1 VLGEMVVY
9 SDKEHKIMPFS
20 KIRKHVSRSGSFM
33 GVYQD
38 SPPHAWEHLMLVFF
52 DVLVLDDEAVLRHG
66 LQKRRSLLRRLIK
79 VSVGCSMRSE
89 WSLLEF
95 KTGDGIMDF
104 KQAFARSLANHQEG
118 LILKPLH
125 GPYFPLAIEP
135 GQRRR
140 CAQFFI
146 KVKQDYLADMG
157 GQRDLGDFA
166 VMGASFEAQVAPK
179 TDVRPLHWTHF
190 HLGCCSNLSAV
201 QLHAA
206 KPSFQIVAV
215 ICFDKCISK
224 SDLAYLNTQ
233 GFVRQTHSASTT
245 TTETQTETS
254 PFTITPFLTPSTRP
268 MTTAFTRPFVV
279 EVLGA
284 GYTHAPN
291 EAFAMLRHPRVTKIH
306 TDRTWADAVTLEQLD
321 GMARGLLDRGESGGG
336 GDGGEGEL
344 ADCHA
349 RDVLRLAARYRREMD
364 GKGHGE
370 GEEEPTQTQRET
382 DDNTASSLSL
392 DAQSS
397 FAPSTPPP
405 PSTPSLP
412 LHSSAHIRTPPPP
425 SSQTQMQT
433 QTQSQTQ
440 AEAYLPA
447 SSSSSISMFI
457 SGRYGQK
464 RSSVDVDVGV
474 EGLISPPPVRKRRQ
488 TMRLGV

>member
-1 VLGEMVVY
+1 
-9 SDKEHKIMPFS
+9 
-20 KIRKHVSRSGSFM
+20 
-33 GVYQD
+33 
-38 SPPHAWEHLMLVFF
+38 
-52 DVLVLDDEAVLRHG
+52 VLDDEAVLRHG

-79 VSVGCSMRSE
+79 VSVGRSMRSE

-135 GQRRR
+135 GQRR

-166 VMGASFEAQVAPK
+166 VMGSSFDAQVAPK

-190 HLGCCSNLSAV
+190 YLGCCTNLSAV

-245 TTETQTETS
+245 TGTETETS
-254 PFTITPFLTPSTRP
+254 PFTITPSLTPSARP
-268 MTTAFTRPFVV
+268 MTTAFTPPFVV

-284 GYTHAPN
+284 GYTRAPN

-321 GMARGLLDRGESGGG
+321 GMARGLLDRGESGGD

-344 ADCHA
+344 ADGHA
-349 RDVLRLAARYRREMD
+349 RDVLRLAARYRREMNGEGD
-364 GKGHGE
+364 GE
-370 GEEEPTQTQRET
+370 GEEETTQMQRET

-412 LHSSAHIRTPPPP
+412 PHSSAHIRTPPPP
-425 SSQTQMQT
+425 SSQTQMQM

-440 AEAYLPA
+440 TEMYLPA
-447 SSSSSISMFI
+447 SSSSSSSI

-464 RSSVDVDVGV
+464 RSSVDVDVAADVG
-474 EGLISPPPVRKRRQ
+474 GLISPPPVKKRRR
-488 TMRLGV
+488 TLGLGV